1 MLDDETQRRN
11 GMPEDEIDDD
21 RTVGGGVLSEGGTA
35 IDRGTGTLS
44 GTARDLDDDDD
55 DDGDDAD
62 AGSSALGLSE
72 PDFGADL
79 ADRALGHDD

>member
-1 MLDDETQRRN
+1 MFDDETKRRN
-11 GMPEDEIDDD
+11 GMPEEEIDDD

-44 GTARDLDDDDD
+44 ETARDLGVDDDDE
-55 DDGDDAD
+55 AD
-62 AGSSALGLSE
+62 AGSAALDLSE

>member
-1 MLDDETQRRN
+1 MLDDATQRRN

-44 GTARDLDDDDD
+44 GPARDLDDEDDD
-55 DDGDDAD
+55 DAD
-62 AGSSALGLSE
+62 TGSSALDLSE